1 MKNTKNAWKLLFTM
15 MKQNKLIWIAAII
28 TIMGVLMLVL
38 VGVEGDMMGDEEH
51 LLSASFTGFGYYMT
65 FFGMLFLF
73 VGLANNR
80 FFMSC
85 PDSKTV
91 FTKVIPTL
99 GAIVNLVI
107 LTISLSA
114 VFLGGSAEYMLSDVL
129 IFNAL
134 GILFTQLATAVVN
147 VQMGFLL
154 IYVCFV
160 PYTLLIFTTEEST
173 NEFLH
178 NLHLYGFGVPAEI
191 SAVICAAVYVIS
203 LLVSFRLAEFTYGK
217 RTVKMMNAVAQNPLI
232 NK

>member
-15 MKQNKLIWIAAII
+15 LKQNRLIWISA
-28 TIMGVLMLVL
+28 VLTLLGIAMLIL
-38 VGVEGDMMGDEEH
+38 VGVEGEILGDEEH
-51 LLSASFTGFGYYMT
+51 LLSASFTGFGYFMT
-65 FFGMLFLF
+65 FFGMAFLF

-99 GAIVNLVI
+99 GGIVNLII
-107 LTISLSA
+107 LAISLTA
-114 VFLGGSAEYMLSDVL
+114 VFLSGSAEYMLSDVL
-129 IFNAL
+129 LFNAL

-154 IYVCFV
+154 IYVCFI
-160 PYTLLIFTTEEST
+160 PYLLLIFTTEDST
-173 NEFLH
+173 NEVLH
-178 NLHLYGFGVPAEI
+178 NLHLYGFGIPEVI
-191 SAVICAAVYVIS
+191 SALICVIVYIIS
-203 LLVSFRLAEFTYGK
+203 LLVSFKLAEFTYSK

-232 NK
+232 TK

>member
-1 MKNTKNAWKLLFTM
+1 MKNTKNSWKLLFTM
-15 MKQNKLIWIAAII
+15 MKQNKLIWIAAIL

-51 LLSASFTGFGYYMT
+51 LLSASFTGFGYYMS
-65 FFGMLFLF
+65 FFGMTFLF
-73 VGLANNR
+73 AGLTNNR
-80 FFMSC
+80 FFISC

-91 FTKVIPTL
+91 FTRVIPTL
-99 GAIVNLVI
+99 GGIVNLVI
-107 LTISLSA
+107 LTISLTA
-114 VFLGGSAEYMLSDVL
+114 VFLGGSAEFMLSDVL
-129 IFNAL
+129 LFNAM
-134 GILFTQLATAVVN
+134 GILFTQLAMGLVN
-147 VQMGFLL
+147 VQMSFLL
-154 IYVCFV
+154 VYFCFI
-160 PYTLLIFTTEEST
+160 PYMVLIFTTEESS

-203 LLVSFRLAEFTYGK
+203 LLVSFKLADFAYSK